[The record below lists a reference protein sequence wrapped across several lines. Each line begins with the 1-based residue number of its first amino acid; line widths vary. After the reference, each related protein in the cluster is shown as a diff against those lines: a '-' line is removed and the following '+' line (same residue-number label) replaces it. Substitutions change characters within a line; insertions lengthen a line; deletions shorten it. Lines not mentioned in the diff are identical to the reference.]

1 MVGTVVEHLNEQWS
15 KAIRKHHDAWGK
27 AFQDVVASGGLTAGS
42 EASSAAIASVR
53 AAMPDVVAAITAPKV
68 QTIQH
73 DDAGRIVS
81 ITTTAT

>member
-1 MVGTVVEHLNEQWS
+1 MVGTVVEYLNEQSS
-15 KAIRKHHDAWGK
+15 KTIREHHDAWNR
-27 AFQDVVASGGLTAGS
+27 ALQDLVASGGLTAGS
-42 EASSAAIASVR
+42 EASSAAIAAVR